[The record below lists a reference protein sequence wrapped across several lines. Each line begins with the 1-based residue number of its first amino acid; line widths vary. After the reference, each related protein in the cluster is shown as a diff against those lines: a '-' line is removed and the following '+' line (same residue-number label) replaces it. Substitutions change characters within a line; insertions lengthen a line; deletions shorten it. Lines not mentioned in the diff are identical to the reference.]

1 MRALFSLH
9 DTTHVVEFAS
19 ELHSMG
25 WEIVCTNETHSLLDN
40 SQIPSTTIELFTKI
54 KENYG
59 IPPTLHPKVEKALT
73 GGDEVS
79 GIDLVFDIPYPIS
92 EGSDLGG
99 ITLLALAIKGKKT
112 PVFTNNDMRQVIKN
126 LRENGAIEKDLRV
139 SLTAKASSFI
149 IQYYIKAF
157 QHSEIRCDGWIGT
170 PVKKLLAG
178 ENPYQKPCYLFGFP
192 DNNDPLSISRFNQ
205 ISGTKPCF
213 TNLADLDNIIGTLC
227 LASEGFKKNFCQTPY
242 LALAAKHGNACG
254 FGADWKSPKV
264 ALEKALFGNP
274 QAIWGGE
281 FICNF
286 PITDSLAELLYENHI
301 RKKNLGSAWWMLDL
315 IVAPFFSSEACIIL
329 GRRKNRKLMVN
340 KYLTEPKFSNYGLS
354 YRPVRGGFLRQPSAN
369 YTLDF
374 KGVEFCGQSF
384 SEHILGSLI
393 LAWAVS
399 WSSNFGG
406 NEISLVK
413 DLQLIG
419 SGGGPA
425 TTIAAQ
431 NAVTRAREQGHS
443 LESSVFAADAFF
455 PFTDAP
461 EILIKAGCKKGL
473 VPKGGK
479 LEKEI
484 RGFFQGHKVD
494 MCFVPQDFRGFCRH

>member
-1 MRALFSLH
+1 M
-9 DTTHVVEFAS
+9 
-19 ELHSMG
+19 EL
-25 WEIVCTNETHSLLDN
+25 
-40 SQIPSTTIELFTKI
+40 
-54 KENYG
+54 
-59 IPPTLHPKVEKALT
+59 ALT
-73 GGDEVS
+73 TS
-79 GIDLVFDIPYPIS
+79 KATTIDLVFDTTYPLS
-92 EGSDLGG
+92 EGNDVGG
-99 ITLLALAIKGKKT
+99 HTLLALAAKGNRIVVSNKK
-112 PVFTNNDMRQVIKN
+112 DMDKVVRQLICNENSIEADFRKRLITQAYEKN
-126 LRENGAIEKDLRV
+126 SRHYQELSDHKEPNQA
-139 SLTAKASSFI
+139 TAT
-149 IQYYIKAF
+149 Y
-157 QHSEIRCDGWIGT
+157 E
-170 PVKKLLAG
+170 LMEG